1 MNSSALPM
9 ILAIS
14 KSGMKFVI
22 NLAIW
27 RTILL
32 FREKFD
38 SVAQINNECYTY
50 AKWASFNGLLENY
63 LSK

>member
-1 MNSSALPM
+1 
-9 ILAIS
+9 
-14 KSGMKFVI
+14 MKFVI